1 MAANVKAAN
10 FNKNNLAIN
19 DHYNLEGL
27 YVLSVIASIMLA
39 GFAEA
44 ANKCDKYKDN
54 NPLCIPSDEVIYRPM
69 VGGVG
74 RELAEV
80 DKRLVESATHA
91 MDTSNTAML
100 GTFMNLVQAVNGKLF
115 TIVENTSKALAG
127 IKNIPQLKQ
136 DITGFF
142 DENKEVIK
150 QMTRDPV
157 VQAALREWVEEMG
170 VLNIQLVDMA
180 KPTIDR
186 LITEI
191 VDATNDAAVKATQGI
206 ISTSFNIAEAAIAE
220 IPVAGGIIDLV
231 LDFMRGFNSATQA
244 AGPIVEFSTEAFFT
258 ALRTVFTTLAI
269 VKEKSEDIQ
278 RAANKVQ
285 GAVENIGQAVR
296 LPVLEN
302 FEQKGKQAGQDYVN
316 SLMPKVENAAV
327 KALEKPVS
335 VGGAKN
341 RVTATHRTTA
351 KHRATAKKRANV
363 QKRIKHVTRRL
374 RKTLQAF
381 MRRTKNYRMI

>member
-10 FNKNNLAIN
+10 VKAENVKATNFNKKNLAIN
-19 DHYNLEGL
+19 DHYNLDGL
-27 YVLSVIASIMLA
+27 YVLSLIASIMLA

-54 NPLCIPSDEVIYRPM
+54 NPLCIPTEEVIYRPT
-69 VGGVG
+69 VRGGG
-74 RELAEV
+74 RALDDV
-80 DKRLVESATHA
+80 DKRLVESATHS
-91 MDTSNTAML
+91 MDTSNTALL

-127 IKNIPQLKQ
+127 IKNVPQLKQ

-150 QMTRDPV
+150 QMTRDPA

-206 ISTSFNIAEAAIAE
+206 ISTSFNIVEAAIAE
-220 IPVAGGIIDLV
+220 IPVAGGVIDLV
-231 LDFMRGFNSATQA
+231 LDFMRGFNAATQA

-278 RAANKVQ
+278 RAVNKVQ
-285 GAVENIGQAVR
+285 GAVNEGIAATGAATGAV
-296 LPVLEN
+296 LDN
-302 FEQKGKQAGQDYVN
+302 FEQKGKEAGEKYVN
-316 SLMPKVENAAV
+316 TVLAKVPTI
-327 KALEKPVS
+327 EKNVMAK
-335 VGGAKN
+335 GGGH
-341 RVTATHRTTA
+341 V
-351 KHRATAKKRANV
+351 KHRASI
-363 QKRIKHVTRRL
+363 QKRIKQVTKRL
-374 RKTLQAF
+374 RRTIQTF
-381 MRRTKNYRMI
+381 MRKTKKYRLK

>member
-1 MAANVKAAN
+1 MAANINTAKS
-10 FNKNNLAIN
+10 NKQNVAG
-19 DHYNLEGL
+19 DHYNLDGL

-54 NPLCIPSDEVIYRPM
+54 NPLCIPTEEVIYRPT
-69 VGGVG
+69 VRGGG
-74 RELAEV
+74 RELDEV
-80 DKRLVESATHA
+80 DKRLVESATHS
-91 MDTSNTAML
+91 MDTGNTAL
-100 GTFMNLVQAVNGKLF
+100 FGTFMNLVQAVNGKLF
-115 TIVENTSKALAG
+115 TIVENTSKAVAG
-127 IKNIPQLKQ
+127 IKNAPQLKQ

-186 LITEI
+186 LITEL
-191 VDATNDAAVKATQGI
+191 VDATNSAAVKATQGI
-206 ISTSFNIAEAAIAE
+206 ISTTFNIVEAAIAE

-231 LDFMRGFNSATQA
+231 LDFMRGFNAATQA

-278 RAANKVQ
+278 RAVNKVQ
-285 GAVENIGQAVR
+285 GAVNEGIAASGAASGAATAAV
-296 LPVLEN
+296 LDN
-302 FEQKGKQAGQDYVN
+302 FEQKGKEAGEEYVN
-316 SLMPKVENAAV
+316 RVLAKVPTV
-327 KALEKPVS
+327 EKS
-335 VGGAKN
+335 VMAKGGGAH
-341 RVTATHRTTA
+341 V
-351 KHRATAKKRANV
+351 KHRASI
-363 QKRIKHVTRRL
+363 QKRIKQVTKRL
-374 RKTLQAF
+374 RRTIQTF
-381 MRRTKNYRMI
+381 MRKTKKYRLK